1 MEHIRFFNAIKQ
13 KLWVCFEVDEG
24 PLTLKMNALKVRP
37 QYMEYQK
44 QLAVRL
50 RDETTRTRSRRA

>member
-13 KLWVCFEVDEG
+13 KLWVCLKVGEG
-24 PLTLKMNALKVRP
+24 PLTMKVDALKVRL
-37 QYMEYQK
+37 QYMEYQE

-50 RDETTRTRSRRA
+50 RDES